1 MSLNNP
7 TLVESYVELVGKY
20 SRINF
25 TKSPASGGRTV
36 SDPRLMSQVGRVR
49 AYQCVTAIRTG
60 KVPVFAFLRSRC
72 NNVTEVCETGAEGC
86 HPK

>member
-1 MSLNNP
+1 VSLKNP
-7 TLVESYVELVGKY
+7 TLVECYFELVGKY

-25 TKSPASGGRTV
+25 TKSPVSGGRNV

-49 AYQCVTAIRTG
+49 AYQCVTATRAVE
-60 KVPVFAFLRSRC
+60 VPVLAFLRRRC
-72 NNVTEVCETGAEGC
+72 NSENEVYETGAEGC